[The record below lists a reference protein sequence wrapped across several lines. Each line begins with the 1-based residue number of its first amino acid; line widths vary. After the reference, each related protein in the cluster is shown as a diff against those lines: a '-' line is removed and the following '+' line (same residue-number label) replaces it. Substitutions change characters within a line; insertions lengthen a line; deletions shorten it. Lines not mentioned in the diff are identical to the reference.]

1 MFVAVVKM
9 GIAKLYKHDILIGLV
24 IRCNVN
30 VIHFR
35 DYYPH

>member
-1 MFVAVVKM
+1 MFVAVVKI
-9 GIAKLYKHDILIGLV
+9 GIAELYGHDILIGLV

-35 DYYPH
+35 DLYPQ